1 MEKLENKNEEN
12 VSTVEVVDTEQP
24 QVITELKDGERHIG
38 SIIRLITSNKE
49 KLDAIIKDIDEN
61 KEQVK
66 TMHDYYNIYLQNSI
80 SNSNEICIDIVS
92 NEPCTEEYHIPRID
106 SIVSESKRIL
116 SMFKSD
122 DVITY
127 TDEEIMEYGNKYIE
141 SFNKKESNNK
151 SDKIEEIDKC
161 VVSEDDTD
169 KGLSEKISEDMKDIK
184 NNIPIRHKVNSEDI
198 LRGNTAPVCIWLDE
212 SPIKEC
218 DTKSNLISELPV
230 TEKDNIVETTVEYV
244 GVSLSLANN
253 IKYLESVKSE
263 IEQETDVL
271 YDDYIAYMC
280 SDAYDED
287 IIVGIDKL
295 KEKLAVADT
304 ELAAKISKDIQDR
317 EDVYT
322 YEFFLRRIRN
332 NSSEVFSL
340 YNTIGNNASQNIIID
355 KLKKGGVVE
364 KLGLPSPKILND
376 LSGIESKIFG
386 ADTKFSGL
394 IQLSI
399 TRQLSYI
406 KKNSVTG
413 TYEHSDLIKYKVFI
427 IRLHALLTDKLNG
440 KCKDTLTNAIK
451 EYVSYFQ

>member
-1 MEKLENKNEEN
+1 MENLENKNEES
-12 VSTVEVVDTEQP
+12 VSTIEVVDTEQA

-49 KLDAIIKDIDEN
+49 KLDAIIKDVDEN
-61 KEQVK
+61 KEQLK

-80 SNSNEICIDIVS
+80 NNSNEISVDVVS
-92 NEPCTEEYHIPRID
+92 NEPCTEEYHIPSID
-106 SIVSESKRIL
+106 SILSESKRLL

-122 DVITY
+122 DVIIY
-127 TDEEIMEYGNKYIE
+127 TDEEIIEYANKYIE
-141 SFNKKESNNK
+141 SFIKKESNNN
-151 SDKIEEIDKC
+151 SDKVEEIDKC

-169 KGLSEKISEDMKDIK
+169 
-184 NNIPIRHKVNSEDI
+184 
-198 LRGNTAPVCIWLDE
+198 E

-218 DTKSNLISELPV
+218 ETKGKLTSELTV

-295 KEKLAVADT
+295 KEKLAVADA
-304 ELAAKISKDIQDR
+304 ELATKISKDIQDR

-332 NSSEVFSL
+332 NSSEAFSL

-355 KLKKGGVVE
+355 RLKKGGIVE

-427 IRLHALLTDKLNG
+427 IRLHALLTDNLNG
-440 KCKDTLTNAIK
+440 KCKDTLTNVIK

>member
-1 MEKLENKNEEN
+1 MENLENKNEES
-12 VSTVEVVDTEQP
+12 VSTVEVVDTEQA

-49 KLDAIIKDIDEN
+49 KLDAIIKDVDGN
-61 KEQVK
+61 KEQLK

-80 SNSNEICIDIVS
+80 RNIDEICIDVVS
-92 NEPCTEEYHIPRID
+92 NEPCTEEYHIPSID
-106 SIVSESKRIL
+106 SILSESKRLL

-122 DVITY
+122 DVIIY
-127 TDEEIMEYGNKYIE
+127 TDEEIIEYANKYIE
-141 SFNKKESNNK
+141 SFIKKESNNN
-151 SDKIEEIDKC
+151 SDKVEEINKS

-169 KGLSEKISEDMKDIK
+169 
-184 NNIPIRHKVNSEDI
+184 
-198 LRGNTAPVCIWLDE
+198 E
-212 SPIKEC
+212 SPIKEYE
-218 DTKSNLISELPV
+218 TKGKLTSELTV

-271 YDDYIAYMC
+271 YDDYISYMC

-304 ELAAKISKDIQDR
+304 ELATKISKDIQDR

-332 NSSEVFSL
+332 NSSEAFSL

-355 KLKKGGVVE
+355 RLKKGGIVE

-427 IRLHALLTDKLNG
+427 IRLHALLTDNLNG
-440 KCKDTLTNAIK
+440 KCKDTLTNVIK

>member
-1 MEKLENKNEEN
+1 MENLENKNEEN
-12 VSTVEVVDTEQP
+12 VSTVEVVDTEQA

-49 KLDAIIKDIDEN
+49 KMDAINKDINEN
-61 KEQVK
+61 KEQVN

-80 SNSNEICIDIVS
+80 SNSNEICIDIVN
-92 NEPCTEEYHIPRID
+92 NEPCTEEYHIPSID
-106 SIVSESKRIL
+106 SIVSETKRIL

-122 DVITY
+122 DVIIY

-169 KGLSEKISEDMKDIK
+169 
-184 NNIPIRHKVNSEDI
+184 
-198 LRGNTAPVCIWLDE
+198 E

-218 DTKSNLISELPV
+218 DAKTNLTSELTV

-287 IIVGIDKL
+287 IVVGIDKL

-406 KKNSVTG
+406 KKNTTTG
-413 TYEHSDLIKYKVFI
+413 TYEHSDLIKYKVLI

>member
-1 MEKLENKNEEN
+1 MENLENKNEES
-12 VSTVEVVDTEQP
+12 VSTVEVVDTEQA

-49 KLDAIIKDIDEN
+49 KMDAINKDINEN
-61 KEQVK
+61 KEQLK

-80 SNSNEICIDIVS
+80 SNSNEICIDVVN
-92 NEPCTEEYHIPRID
+92 NEPCTEEYHIPSID

-141 SFNKKESNNK
+141 SFIKKESNNN
-151 SDKIEEIDKC
+151 
-161 VVSEDDTD
+161 
-169 KGLSEKISEDMKDIK
+169 IK
-184 NNIPIRHKVNSEDI
+184 NNIPIRDKVNSEDI
-198 LRGNTAPVCIWLDE
+198 GRGNTAPVCIWLDE

-304 ELAAKISKDIQDR
+304 ELGAKISKDIQDR

-322 YEFFLRRIRN
+322 YDFFLRRIRN

-440 KCKDTLTNAIK
+440 KCKDTLTNVIR

>member
-1 MEKLENKNEEN
+1 MEKLENKNEES

-49 KLDAIIKDIDEN
+49 KMDAIIKDIDEN

-80 SNSNEICIDIVS
+80 SNSNEICIDIDN
-92 NEPCTEEYHIPRID
+92 NEPCTEEYHIPSID
-106 SIVSESKRIL
+106 SIVSETKRIL

-122 DVITY
+122 DVIIY

-151 SDKIEEIDKC
+151 TDMVEEIDKC
-161 VVSEDDTD
+161 VVSELT
-169 KGLSEKISEDMKDIK
+169 
-184 NNIPIRHKVNSEDI
+184 
-198 LRGNTAPVCIWLDE
+198 
-212 SPIKEC
+212 
-218 DTKSNLISELPV
+218 V

-244 GVSLSLANN
+244 GVSLSLSNN

-287 IIVGIDKL
+287 IVVGIDKL

-440 KCKDTLTNAIK
+440 KCKDTLTNVIK

>member
-1 MEKLENKNEEN
+1 MENLENKNEEN
-12 VSTVEVVDTEQP
+12 VSTVEVVDTEQA

-49 KLDAIIKDIDEN
+49 KLDAIIKDVDEN
-61 KEQVK
+61 KEQLK

-80 SNSNEICIDIVS
+80 NNSNEISVDVVS
-92 NEPCTEEYHIPRID
+92 NEPCTEEYHIPSID
-106 SIVSESKRIL
+106 SILSESKRLL

-122 DVITY
+122 DVIIY
-127 TDEEIMEYGNKYIE
+127 TDEEIIEYANKYIE
-141 SFNKKESNNK
+141 SFIKKESNNN
-151 SDKIEEIDKC
+151 SDKVEEIDKC

-169 KGLSEKISEDMKDIK
+169 
-184 NNIPIRHKVNSEDI
+184 
-198 LRGNTAPVCIWLDE
+198 E

-218 DTKSNLISELPV
+218 ETKGKLTSELTV

-304 ELAAKISKDIQDR
+304 ELATKISKDIQDR

-332 NSSEVFSL
+332 NSSEAFSL

-355 KLKKGGVVE
+355 RLKKGGIVE

-427 IRLHALLTDKLNG
+427 IRLHALLTDNLNG
-440 KCKDTLTNAIK
+440 KCKDTLTNVIK

>member
-1 MEKLENKNEEN
+1 MENLENKNEES
-12 VSTVEVVDTEQP
+12 VSTVEVVDTEQA

-49 KLDAIIKDIDEN
+49 KMDAIIKDIDEN

-80 SNSNEICIDIVS
+80 SNSNEICIDIVN
-92 NEPCTEEYHIPRID
+92 NEPCTEEYHIPSID

-122 DVITY
+122 DVIIY

-151 SDKIEEIDKC
+151 SGKIEEIDKC
-161 VVSEDDTD
+161 VVSELT
-169 KGLSEKISEDMKDIK
+169 
-184 NNIPIRHKVNSEDI
+184 
-198 LRGNTAPVCIWLDE
+198 
-212 SPIKEC
+212 
-218 DTKSNLISELPV
+218 V

-244 GVSLSLANN
+244 GVSLSLSNN

-287 IIVGIDKL
+287 IVVGIDKL

-413 TYEHSDLIKYKVFI
+413 TYEHSDLIKYKVLI

-440 KCKDTLTNAIK
+440 KCKDTLTNVIR

>member
-1 MEKLENKNEEN
+1 MENLENKNEEN
-12 VSTVEVVDTEQP
+12 VSTAEVVDTEQA

-49 KLDAIIKDIDEN
+49 KLDAIIKDVDEN
-61 KEQVK
+61 KEQLK

-80 SNSNEICIDIVS
+80 NNSNEISVDVVS
-92 NEPCTEEYHIPRID
+92 NEPCTEEYHIPSID
-106 SIVSESKRIL
+106 SILSESKRLL

-122 DVITY
+122 DVIIY
-127 TDEEIMEYGNKYIE
+127 TDEEITEYANKYIE
-141 SFNKKESNNK
+141 SFIKKESNNNNNN
-151 SDKIEEIDKC
+151 DKVEEIDKC

-169 KGLSEKISEDMKDIK
+169 
-184 NNIPIRHKVNSEDI
+184 
-198 LRGNTAPVCIWLDE
+198 E

-218 DTKSNLISELPV
+218 ETKGKLTSELTV

-304 ELAAKISKDIQDR
+304 ELATKISKDIQDR

-332 NSSEVFSL
+332 NSSEAFSL

-355 KLKKGGVVE
+355 RLKKGGIVE

-427 IRLHALLTDKLNG
+427 IRLHALLTDNLNG
-440 KCKDTLTNAIK
+440 KCKDTLTNVIK

>member
-1 MEKLENKNEEN
+1 MENLENKNEEN
-12 VSTVEVVDTEQP
+12 VSTAEVVDTEQA

-49 KLDAIIKDIDEN
+49 KMDAIIKDINEN

-80 SNSNEICIDIVS
+80 SNSNEICIDVVS
-92 NEPCTEEYHIPRID
+92 NEPCTEEYRVPSID

-169 KGLSEKISEDMKDIK
+169 
-184 NNIPIRHKVNSEDI
+184 
-198 LRGNTAPVCIWLDE
+198 E

-218 DTKSNLISELPV
+218 DTKSNLVSELTL

>member
-1 MEKLENKNEEN
+1 MENLENKNEES
-12 VSTVEVVDTEQP
+12 VSTVEVVDTEQA

-49 KLDAIIKDIDEN
+49 KMDAINKDINEN

-80 SNSNEICIDIVS
+80 SNSNEICIDIVN
-92 NEPCTEEYHIPRID
+92 NEPCTEEYHIPSID
-106 SIVSESKRIL
+106 SIVSETKRIL

-122 DVITY
+122 DVIIY

-151 SDKIEEIDKC
+151 TDMVEEIDKC
-161 VVSEDDTD
+161 VVSELT
-169 KGLSEKISEDMKDIK
+169 
-184 NNIPIRHKVNSEDI
+184 
-198 LRGNTAPVCIWLDE
+198 
-212 SPIKEC
+212 
-218 DTKSNLISELPV
+218 V

-244 GVSLSLANN
+244 GVSLSLSNN

-295 KEKLAVADT
+295 KEKLAVADI

-413 TYEHSDLIKYKVFI
+413 TYEHSDLIKYKVLI
-427 IRLHALLTDKLNG
+427 IRLHALLTDNLNG
-440 KCKDTLTNAIK
+440 KCKDTLTNVIK

>member
-1 MEKLENKNEEN
+1 MENLENKNEES

-49 KLDAIIKDIDEN
+49 KMDAINKDINEN
-61 KEQVK
+61 KEQLK

-80 SNSNEICIDIVS
+80 SNSNEICIDVVN
-92 NEPCTEEYHIPRID
+92 NEPCTEEYHIPSID
-106 SIVSESKRIL
+106 SIVSETKRIL

-161 VVSEDDTD
+161 VVSEDDT
-169 KGLSEKISEDMKDIK
+169 
-184 NNIPIRHKVNSEDI
+184 
-198 LRGNTAPVCIWLDE
+198 DE

-287 IIVGIDKL
+287 IVVGIDKL

-322 YEFFLRRIRN
+322 YDFFLRRIRN

-440 KCKDTLTNAIK
+440 KCKDTLTNVIK

>member
-1 MEKLENKNEEN
+1 MENLENKNEEN

-24 QVITELKDGERHIG
+24 QVITELKEGERHIG

-49 KLDAIIKDIDEN
+49 KMDAINKDINEN

-80 SNSNEICIDIVS
+80 SNSNEICIDVVN
-92 NEPCTEEYHIPRID
+92 NEPCTEEYHIPSID
-106 SIVSESKRIL
+106 SIVSETKRIL

-141 SFNKKESNNK
+141 SFNKKESNNNI
-151 SDKIEEIDKC
+151 DKVEEIDKC

-169 KGLSEKISEDMKDIK
+169 KS
-184 NNIPIRHKVNSEDI
+184 

-287 IIVGIDKL
+287 IVVGIDKL

-322 YEFFLRRIRN
+322 YDFFLRRIRN

-406 KKNSVTG
+406 KKNTTTG

>member
-1 MEKLENKNEEN
+1 MENLENKNEES
-12 VSTVEVVDTEQP
+12 VSTVEVVDTEQA

-49 KLDAIIKDIDEN
+49 KLDAIIKDVDEN
-61 KEQVK
+61 KEQLK

-80 SNSNEICIDIVS
+80 NNSNEISVDVVS
-92 NEPCTEEYHIPRID
+92 NEPCTEEYHIPSID
-106 SIVSESKRIL
+106 SILSESKRLL

-122 DVITY
+122 DVIIY
-127 TDEEIMEYGNKYIE
+127 TDEEIIEYANKYIE
-141 SFNKKESNNK
+141 SFIKKESNNN
-151 SDKIEEIDKC
+151 SDKVEEIDKC

-169 KGLSEKISEDMKDIK
+169 
-184 NNIPIRHKVNSEDI
+184 
-198 LRGNTAPVCIWLDE
+198 E

-218 DTKSNLISELPV
+218 ETKGKLTSELTV

-304 ELAAKISKDIQDR
+304 ELATKISKDIQDR

-332 NSSEVFSL
+332 NSSEAFSL

-355 KLKKGGVVE
+355 RLKKGGIVE

-427 IRLHALLTDKLNG
+427 IRLHALLTDNLNG
-440 KCKDTLTNAIK
+440 KCKDTLTNVIK

>member
-1 MEKLENKNEEN
+1 MEKLENKNEES

-49 KLDAIIKDIDEN
+49 KMDAIIKDVNEN
-61 KEQVK
+61 KEQLK

-80 SNSNEICIDIVS
+80 SNSNEICIDVVN
-92 NEPCTEEYHIPRID
+92 NEPCTEEYHIPSID

-151 SDKIEEIDKC
+151 TDMVEEIDKC
-161 VVSEDDTD
+161 VVSELT
-169 KGLSEKISEDMKDIK
+169 
-184 NNIPIRHKVNSEDI
+184 
-198 LRGNTAPVCIWLDE
+198 
-212 SPIKEC
+212 
-218 DTKSNLISELPV
+218 V

-244 GVSLSLANN
+244 GVSLSLSNN

-295 KEKLAVADT
+295 KEKLAVADI

-406 KKNSVTG
+406 KKNTTTG
-413 TYEHSDLIKYKVFI
+413 TYEHSDLIKYKVLI

-440 KCKDTLTNAIK
+440 KCKDTLTNVIK

>member
-1 MEKLENKNEEN
+1 MENLENKNEES
-12 VSTVEVVDTEQP
+12 VSIAEVVDTEQP

-49 KLDAIIKDIDEN
+49 KLDAIIKDVDEN
-61 KEQVK
+61 KEQLK

-80 SNSNEICIDIVS
+80 NNSNEICIDVVS
-92 NEPCTEEYHIPRID
+92 NEPCTEEYHIPSID
-106 SIVSESKRIL
+106 SILSESKRLL

-122 DVITY
+122 DVIIY
-127 TDEEIMEYGNKYIE
+127 TDEEIIEYANKYIE
-141 SFNKKESNNK
+141 SFIKKESNNN
-151 SDKIEEIDKC
+151 SDKVEEIDKC

-169 KGLSEKISEDMKDIK
+169 
-184 NNIPIRHKVNSEDI
+184 
-198 LRGNTAPVCIWLDE
+198 E

-218 DTKSNLISELPV
+218 ETKGKLTSELTV

-304 ELAAKISKDIQDR
+304 ELATKISKDIQDR

-332 NSSEVFSL
+332 NSSEAFSL
-340 YNTIGNNASQNIIID
+340 YNTIGNNASQNIIINR
-355 KLKKGGVVE
+355 LKKGGIVE

-386 ADTKFSGL
+386 VDTKFSGL

-427 IRLHALLTDKLNG
+427 IRLHALLTDNLNG
-440 KCKDTLTNAIK
+440 KCKDTLTNVIK

>member
-1 MEKLENKNEEN
+1 MENLENKNEEN
-12 VSTVEVVDTEQP
+12 VSTAEVVDTEQP

-49 KLDAIIKDIDEN
+49 KMDAINKDINEN

-80 SNSNEICIDIVS
+80 SNSNEICTDVVS
-92 NEPCTEEYHIPRID
+92 NEPCTEEYHIPNID
-106 SIVSESKRIL
+106 SIVSESKKLL

-122 DVITY
+122 DVIIY
-127 TDEEIMEYGNKYIE
+127 TDEEITEYANKYIE
-141 SFNKKESNNK
+141 SFIKKEANNNI
-151 SDKIEEIDKC
+151 DKVEEIDKC
-161 VVSEDDTD
+161 VVSEDNKDA
-169 KGLSEKISEDMKDIK
+169 LS
-184 NNIPIRHKVNSEDI
+184 
-198 LRGNTAPVCIWLDE
+198 
-212 SPIKEC
+212 IKEC
-218 DTKSNLISELPV
+218 ETKGNLTSELTV

-244 GVSLSLANN
+244 GVSLSLSNN

-287 IIVGIDKL
+287 IVVGIDKL

-427 IRLHALLTDKLNG
+427 IRLHALLTDNLNG
-440 KCKDTLTNAIK
+440 KCKDTLTNVIK

>member
-1 MEKLENKNEEN
+1 MENLENKNEES

-24 QVITELKDGERHIG
+24 QVITELKEGERHIG

-49 KLDAIIKDIDEN
+49 KMDAINKDINEN
-61 KEQVK
+61 KEQLK
-66 TMHDYYNIYLQNSI
+66 TIHDYYNIYLQNSI
-80 SNSNEICIDIVS
+80 SNSNETCIDIVS
-92 NEPCTEEYHIPRID
+92 NEPCTEEYHIPTID
-106 SIVSESKRIL
+106 SILSESKRLL
-116 SMFKSD
+116 SMFKSN

-141 SFNKKESNNK
+141 SFNKKESDNN
-151 SDKIEEIDKC
+151 
-161 VVSEDDTD
+161 
-169 KGLSEKISEDMKDIK
+169 IK
-184 NNIPIRHKVNSEDI
+184 NNIPIRDKVNSEDI
-198 LRGNTAPVCIWLDE
+198 GRGNTAPVCIWLDE

-322 YEFFLRRIRN
+322 YDFFLRRIRN

-355 KLKKGGVVE
+355 RLKKGGVVE

-413 TYEHSDLIKYKVFI
+413 NYEHSDLIKYKVLI
-427 IRLHALLTDKLNG
+427 IRLHALLTDNLNG
-440 KCKDTLTNAIK
+440 KCKDTLINVIR

>member
-1 MEKLENKNEEN
+1 
-12 VSTVEVVDTEQP
+12 
-24 QVITELKDGERHIG
+24 
-38 SIIRLITSNKE
+38 
-49 KLDAIIKDIDEN
+49 
-61 KEQVK
+61 
-66 TMHDYYNIYLQNSI
+66 
-80 SNSNEICIDIVS
+80 
-92 NEPCTEEYHIPRID
+92 
-106 SIVSESKRIL
+106 
-116 SMFKSD
+116 
-122 DVITY
+122 
-127 TDEEIMEYGNKYIE
+127 
-141 SFNKKESNNK
+141 
-151 SDKIEEIDKC
+151 
-161 VVSEDDTD
+161 
-169 KGLSEKISEDMKDIK
+169 
-184 NNIPIRHKVNSEDI
+184 
-198 LRGNTAPVCIWLDE
+198 
-212 SPIKEC
+212 
-218 DTKSNLISELPV
+218 
-230 TEKDNIVETTVEYV
+230 VETTVEYV

-287 IIVGIDKL
+287 IVVGIDKL

-406 KKNSVTG
+406 KKNTTTG
-413 TYEHSDLIKYKVFI
+413 TYEHSDLIKYKVLI

>member
-1 MEKLENKNEEN
+1 MENLENKNEEN
-12 VSTVEVVDTEQP
+12 VSTVEVVDTEQA

-49 KLDAIIKDIDEN
+49 KMDAINKDINEN

-80 SNSNEICIDIVS
+80 SNSNEICIDVVN
-92 NEPCTEEYHIPRID
+92 NEPCTEEYHIPSID
-106 SIVSESKRIL
+106 SIVSESKKLL

-122 DVITY
+122 DVIIY
-127 TDEEIMEYGNKYIE
+127 TDEEITEYANKYIE
-141 SFNKKESNNK
+141 SFIKKEANNNI
-151 SDKIEEIDKC
+151 DKVEEIDKC
-161 VVSEDDTD
+161 VVSEDNKDA
-169 KGLSEKISEDMKDIK
+169 LS
-184 NNIPIRHKVNSEDI
+184 
-198 LRGNTAPVCIWLDE
+198 
-212 SPIKEC
+212 IKEC
-218 DTKSNLISELPV
+218 ETKGNLTSELTV

-244 GVSLSLANN
+244 GVSLSLSNN

-287 IIVGIDKL
+287 IVVGIDKL
-295 KEKLAVADT
+295 KEKLAVADA

-322 YEFFLRRIRN
+322 YDFFLRRIRN

-413 TYEHSDLIKYKVFI
+413 TYEHSDLIKYKVLI
-427 IRLHALLTDKLNG
+427 IRLHALLTDNLNG
-440 KCKDTLTNAIK
+440 KCKDTLTNTIK

>member
-1 MEKLENKNEEN
+1 MENLENKNEES

-49 KLDAIIKDIDEN
+49 KMDAINKDINEN
-61 KEQVK
+61 KEQLK

-80 SNSNEICIDIVS
+80 SNSNEICIDVVN
-92 NEPCTEEYHIPRID
+92 NEPCTEEYHIPSID
-106 SIVSESKRIL
+106 SIVSETKRIL

-141 SFNKKESNNK
+141 SFNKKESNTK
-151 SDKIEEIDKC
+151 SDMVEEIDNC
-161 VVSEDDTD
+161 VVSEDDKD
-169 KGLSEKISEDMKDIK
+169 ELS
-184 NNIPIRHKVNSEDI
+184 
-198 LRGNTAPVCIWLDE
+198 
-212 SPIKEC
+212 IKEC
-218 DTKSNLISELPV
+218 ETKSNLTSELTV

-244 GVSLSLANN
+244 GVSLSLSNN

-287 IIVGIDKL
+287 IVVGIDKL

-322 YEFFLRRIRN
+322 YDFFLRRIRN

>member
-1 MEKLENKNEEN
+1 MENLENKNEEN
-12 VSTVEVVDTEQP
+12 VSTTSVVDTEQP

-49 KLDAIIKDIDEN
+49 KLDAIIKDVNEN
-61 KEQVK
+61 KEQLK

-80 SNSNEICIDIVS
+80 SNSNEIGIDVVS
-92 NEPCTEEYHIPRID
+92 NEPCTEEYRIPNID
-106 SIVSESKRIL
+106 SIVSESKRLL

-122 DVITY
+122 DVIIY
-127 TDEEIMEYGNKYIE
+127 TDEEITEYANKYIE
-141 SFNKKESNNK
+141 SFIKKDSNNN
-151 SDKIEEIDKC
+151 SDKVEEIDKC

-169 KGLSEKISEDMKDIK
+169 
-184 NNIPIRHKVNSEDI
+184 
-198 LRGNTAPVCIWLDE
+198 E

-218 DTKSNLISELPV
+218 ETKGKLTSELPI

-355 KLKKGGVVE
+355 RLKKGGVVE

-413 TYEHSDLIKYKVFI
+413 TYEHSDLIKYKVLI
-427 IRLHALLTDKLNG
+427 IRLHALLTDNLNG
-440 KCKDTLTNAIK
+440 KCKDTLINVIR

>member
-1 MEKLENKNEEN
+1 MENLENKNEES
-12 VSTVEVVDTEQP
+12 VSTVEVVDTEQA

-49 KLDAIIKDIDEN
+49 KLDAIIKDVDEN
-61 KEQVK
+61 KEQLK

-80 SNSNEICIDIVS
+80 NNSNEISVDVVS
-92 NEPCTEEYHIPRID
+92 NEPCTEEYHIPSID
-106 SIVSESKRIL
+106 SILSESKRLL

-122 DVITY
+122 DVIIY
-127 TDEEIMEYGNKYIE
+127 TDEEITEYANKYIE
-141 SFNKKESNNK
+141 SFIKKESNNN
-151 SDKIEEIDKC
+151 SDKVEEIDKC

-169 KGLSEKISEDMKDIK
+169 
-184 NNIPIRHKVNSEDI
+184 
-198 LRGNTAPVCIWLDE
+198 E

-218 DTKSNLISELPV
+218 ETKGKLTSELTV

-304 ELAAKISKDIQDR
+304 ELATKISKDIHDR

-332 NSSEVFSL
+332 NSSEAFSL

-355 KLKKGGVVE
+355 RLKKGGIVE

-427 IRLHALLTDKLNG
+427 IRLHALLTDNLNG
-440 KCKDTLTNAIK
+440 KCKDTLINVIK

>member
-1 MEKLENKNEEN
+1 MENLENKNEEN
-12 VSTVEVVDTEQP
+12 VSTVEVVDTEQA

-49 KLDAIIKDIDEN
+49 KMDAINKDINEN
-61 KEQVK
+61 KEQLK

-80 SNSNEICIDIVS
+80 SNSNEICIDVVN
-92 NEPCTEEYHIPRID
+92 NEPCTEEYHIPSID
-106 SIVSESKRIL
+106 SIVSETKRIL

-151 SDKIEEIDKC
+151 SDTVEEIDKC

-169 KGLSEKISEDMKDIK
+169 
-184 NNIPIRHKVNSEDI
+184 
-198 LRGNTAPVCIWLDE
+198 E

-218 DTKSNLISELPV
+218 DTKSNLVSELTA

-287 IIVGIDKL
+287 IVVGIDKL

-413 TYEHSDLIKYKVFI
+413 TYEHSDLIKYKVLI
-427 IRLHALLTDKLNG
+427 IRLHALLTDNLNG
-440 KCKDTLTNAIK
+440 KCKDTLTNVIK